1 MTIMRQMDEM
11 EHTKMSVKTVAN
23 VQREVEWVLVER
35 PLRLERS
42 RVANERVGDKR
53 CSLDAID

>member
-11 EHTKMSVKTVAN
+11 EHTKMSVKTVPN
-23 VQREVEWVLVER
+23 VQREVKWVLVER

-42 RVANERVGDKR
+42 RVANERVGGKR
-53 CSLDAID
+53 RSLDAID

>member
-11 EHTKMSVKTVAN
+11 EHTKKSVKTIAN
-23 VQREVEWVLVER
+23 VRREVEWVVVER
-35 PLRLERS
+35 LLRLERS

-53 CSLDAID
+53 RSRDAIN